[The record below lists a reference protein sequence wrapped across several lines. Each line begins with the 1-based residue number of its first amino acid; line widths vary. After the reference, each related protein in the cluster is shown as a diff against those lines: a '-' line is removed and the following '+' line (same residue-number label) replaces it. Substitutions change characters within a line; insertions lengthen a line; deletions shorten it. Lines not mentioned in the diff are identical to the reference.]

1 MSPIFSIMTAIMT
14 KNIAHMVGS
23 AIIVRSIIIHVILVR
38 FPSKN
43 PCLLRLLMLNAFIYS
58 NIMSGREIKERF
70 DKACDERR
78 EIKADIKQLN
88 QNFIEHL

>member
-1 MSPIFSIMTAIMT
+1 MIEWIKGLTPVVGILIMIG
-14 KNIAHMVGS
+14 V
-23 AIIVRSIIIHVILVR
+23 
-38 FPSKN
+38 
-43 PCLLRLLMLNAFIYS
+43 FIYS

-70 DKACDERR
+70 DKACDERK